1 MRPRTSRAPAVLPA
15 AGLGIG
21 LVAGAALG
29 VATGAWPL
37 GLLFGVG
44 LAGAFALRPRQCSTP
59 AAGADESG
67 SARRALL
74 WLVGGLGLL
83 ALAMVA
89 VAPELLTAAPRAGAE
104 LALLVFAAAV
114 PGLIV
119 LALVALRRRR
129 QHADDRE

>member
-1 MRPRTSRAPAVLPA
+1 MRPRASRVPGSLPA
-15 AGLGIG
+15 AGLGVG
-21 LVAGAALG
+21 LVAGSALG

-44 LAGAFALRPRQCSTP
+44 LAAAFALRPRQCSMAT
-59 AAGADESG
+59 AGADQSG

-83 ALAMVA
+83 VLAMVA
-89 VAPELLTAAPRAGAE
+89 VAPELVTAAPRAGAE

-119 LALVALRRRR
+119 LGLVALRRHR

>member
-1 MRPRTSRAPAVLPA
+1 MRPRASRVPGSLPA
-15 AGLGIG
+15 AGLGVG
-21 LVAGAALG
+21 LVAGSALG

-44 LAGAFALRPRQCSTP
+44 LAAAFALRPRQCSMAT
-59 AAGADESG
+59 AGADQSG

-83 ALAMVA
+83 VLAMVA
-89 VAPELLTAAPRAGAE
+89 VAPELVTAAPRAGAE

-119 LALVALRRRR
+119 LGLVALRRYR

>member
-1 MRPRTSRAPAVLPA
+1 MHPRPSRAPGVVPA

-44 LAGAFALRPRQCSTP
+44 LAGAFALRPRQCGAA
-59 AAGADESG
+59 AAGAEESG

-74 WLVGGLGLL
+74 WLVGGLALL
-83 ALAMVA
+83 ALAMLA
-89 VAPELLTAAPRAGAE
+89 VAPELLAAAPRAGAE

-119 LALVALRRRR
+119 LGLVARRRHR
-129 QHADDRE
+129 QHVDDRE